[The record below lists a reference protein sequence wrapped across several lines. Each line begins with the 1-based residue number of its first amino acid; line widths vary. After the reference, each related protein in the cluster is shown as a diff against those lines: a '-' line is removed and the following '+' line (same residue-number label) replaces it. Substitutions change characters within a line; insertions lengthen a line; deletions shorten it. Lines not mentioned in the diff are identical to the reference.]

1 MARFRIDL
9 RASAFRSVLGFTFA
23 HWRRQ
28 PWRLSLI
35 MGTFLLSTLADVMTP
50 LYSGRLVD
58 AVASSASADEVAW
71 NAAMAAFSVLVALA
85 LTGVVLR
92 NLAFMGITDLPE

>member
-9 RASAFRSVLGFTFA
+9 RASAFRSVLGFTLS

-35 MGTFLLSTLADVMTP
+35 MGTFLLSTLADVLTP

-58 AVASSASADEVAW
+58 AVASSAAADESRGTRRWRPFRCWSPWRSPASCCAISRSW
-71 NAAMAAFSVLVALA
+71 PLSN
-85 LTGVVLR
+85 
-92 NLAFMGITDLPE
+92 

>member
-1 MARFRIDL
+1 MRPTRFFQIDL
-9 RASAFRSVLGFTFA
+9 RAGAFRSVLGFA
-23 HWRRQ
+23 LSHWRRQ

-35 MGTFLLSTLADVMTP
+35 MGTFLLSTLADVLTP

-58 AVASSASADEVAW
+58 AVASSAAADDVAW
-71 NAAMAAFSVLVALA
+71 NAAMAAFSMLVALA

-92 NLAFMGITDLPE
+92 NLAFMAI

>member
-1 MARFRIDL
+1 MARFKIDL
-9 RASAFRSVLGFTFA
+9 RASAFRSVLGFTLI

-35 MGTFLLSTLADVMTP
+35 MGGFLLSTLADVLTP

-58 AVASSASADEVAW
+58 AVASSAGADAIAW
-71 NAAMAAFSVLVALA
+71 NAAMTAFL
-85 LTGVVLR
+85 
-92 NLAFMGITDLPE
+92 I

>member
-1 MARFRIDL
+1 MARFRIYL
-9 RASAFRSVLGFTFA
+9 RAEAFRSVLGFTLG

-35 MGTFLLSTLADVMTP
+35 MAAFLLSTLADVLTP

-58 AVASSASADEVAW
+58 AVASSGAADDVAW
-71 NAAMAAFSVLVALA
+71 NAAISA
-85 LTGVVLR
+85 
-92 NLAFMGITDLPE
+92 